1 MATTTT
7 TTKETATTLISSSSQ
22 RMVTENNISQSPES
36 ESESESVL
44 KTENIIPKTS
54 LVSIMAALIGFFVI
68 TESPEASNAVFIE
81 ATIAIISTTTT
92 TAITTTA
99 TTTTTIASS
108 SVVASAL
115 FAYGHSFFY
124 WDYWYIND
132 RTLDT

>member
-22 RMVTENNISQSPES
+22 RMVTENNISQSP

>member
-99 TTTTTIASS
+99 TTTIASS

>member
-22 RMVTENNISQSPES
+22 RMVTENNISQSP

-99 TTTTTIASS
+99 TTTIASS

>member
-22 RMVTENNISQSPES
+22 RMVTENNISQSP

-81 ATIAIISTTTT
+81 ATVAIISTTTT